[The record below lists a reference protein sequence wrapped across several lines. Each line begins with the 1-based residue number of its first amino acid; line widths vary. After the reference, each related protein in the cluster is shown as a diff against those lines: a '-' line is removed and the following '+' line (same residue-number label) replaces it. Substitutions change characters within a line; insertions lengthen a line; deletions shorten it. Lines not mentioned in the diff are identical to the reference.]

1 MQYLY
6 VRTRDSDL
14 PLVAVEYRPAM
25 KLYEYIKELA
35 RACGS
40 RSIHDGCTI
49 PERFIFQAP
58 ELGLAPS
65 TQVIFN
71 RENRSK
77 LLGELI
83 PPGSTLERKVNCDRM
98 KTLHGNAVR
107 GDLTDECVFCS
118 GTADGM
124 TNFEL
129 ENCAHRF
136 HAGCMACFVK
146 ATSNNTWACPVCRG
160 GFSDQDRHTMF
171 LMGKFFLA
179 CSLPHQANE

>member
-1 MQYLY
+1 
-6 VRTRDSDL
+6 
-14 PLVAVEYRPAM
+14 M

-40 RSIHDGCTI
+40 RSIHDGWTI
-49 PERFIFQAP
+49 PERFIFKAP

-83 PPGSTLERKVNCDRM
+83 PPGSVLERKMNCDHK

-107 GDLTDECVFCS
+107 GDLTHECGICY

-129 ENCAHRF
+129 GNCAHRF
-136 HAGCMACFVK
+136 HAECFSRFVK
-146 ATSNNTWACPVCRG
+146 ATSNNTWKCPLCRG
-160 GFSDQDRHTMF
+160 AFSDQDRSTMF
-171 LMGKFFLA
+171 LMEKFFLA